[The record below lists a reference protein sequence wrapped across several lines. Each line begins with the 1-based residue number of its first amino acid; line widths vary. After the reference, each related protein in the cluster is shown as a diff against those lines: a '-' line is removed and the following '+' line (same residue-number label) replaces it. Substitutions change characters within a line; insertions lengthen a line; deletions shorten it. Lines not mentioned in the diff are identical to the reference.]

1 MEESVHKEGQFFE
14 ERSELFA
21 ALTQIADTLFT
32 DAWLRQQVLIVHR
45 YSLIVVIDFELTC
58 SAQGLPLRDKVCE
71 AFDVIGAILGRAWVI
86 WEDTV
91 DGVLL

>member
-32 DAWLRQQVLIVHR
+32 DA
-45 YSLIVVIDFELTC
+45 
-58 SAQGLPLRDKVCE
+58 
-71 AFDVIGAILGRAWVI
+71 
-86 WEDTV
+86 
-91 DGVLL
+91 